1 MRLALDLDGVS
12 QLNLLKTYFT
22 LRRFTDKIEAWIT
35 SVENGKENYHISA
48 YDLPDAPEQLQ
59 YELRAML
66 GDDPYRVWLDQ
77 RLNSKPKMVL
87 FMRRVKFNPRT
98 GRWEKRYRWRL
109 YSILWKPFWSKVP
122 RSVIVRTFRERKKT
136 KKGK

>member
-1 MRLALDLDGVS
+1 MRLSIDLDGIN

-22 LRRFTDKIEAWIT
+22 LRRFTDKIEAFIT

-48 YDLPDAPEQLQ
+48 YDLPEIPEQLQ

-66 GDDPYRVWLDQ
+66 KDDQYRIWLDQ
-77 RLNSKPKMVL
+77 RLHEKPEMVL
-87 FMRRVKFNPRT
+87 FNRRVKPNPKS

-122 RSVIVRTFRERKKT
+122 RSIIVRAHRKT
-136 KKGK
+136 KKHN